1 MSNVL
6 AALFRGLGA
15 GAGNLYTHRMQQ
27 QAIAREEAA
36 AALARADRL
45 KFQDRSLANQDREFD
60 ANKEYR
66 DRMLGLQRDVNETT
80 RLGNE
85 QDFTLGQERNHQMAL
100 ENLRQEGVARQF
112 LPSNPEGELAARR
125 FGGTIAPIA
134 EVLDAARQQA
144 NSRRGPVD
152 IPGFGTALYDGE
164 HMDGMSNYMGNFNRP
179 SSGDSYS
186 QRRVRLASVVDRAG
200 KAVLDKYGL
209 SRTLDLDPQQR
220 AEYDAERKKAMESE
234 AAAFEIGIGP
244 NGVLVDL
251 RTNQPDPTPLPDG
264 NTGTPQQAGGM
275 TGSATDIINQTWSS
289 SPGAPRL
296 TPQGLTP
303 SPTSAAPPPSVG
315 SAPRTRDVSKFFKP

>member
-1 MSNVL
+1 MSYVL

-15 GAGNLYTHRMQQ
+15 GAGNLYDHRMRQ

-36 AALARADRL
+36 QALARADRL
-45 KFQDRSLANQDREFD
+45 KFQDRTLANQDREFGANEAWRTRQAGIQD
-60 ANKEYR
+60 AQTE
-66 DRMLGLQRDVNETT
+66 LT

-85 QDFTLGQERNHQMAL
+85 QDFQLGQERNHQAAL
-100 ENLRQEGVARQF
+100 DNLLREGQIRQF
-112 LPSNPEGELAARR
+112 VPSNPEGELAARR

-152 IPGFGTALYDGE
+152 VPGFGTALYNSD
-164 HMDGMSNYMGNFNRP
+164 HMAGMSTYMGNFNRP
-179 SSGDSYS
+179 SSGGDSYS

-220 AEYDAERKKAMESE
+220 AQYDNARKQALESE

-251 RTNQPDPTPLPDG
+251 RTNQPDSTPLPDG

-303 SPTSAAPPPSVG
+303 SPTSAAPPSVG